1 MENKEEEKGFIPW
14 VRSRSHIQ
22 RRREILLH
30 FIQYDVTRK
39 QQLQLTNHYIF
50 HNTDKLQGV
59 TNNVTFILLYCLLCC
74 SSEVYIYLI
83 TLTLFSC
90 TSPPLFYFLKK
101 EHLLVH
107 HTKVCM
113 EAHKQEFCMQH
124 HWNAFWGMGIISASF
139 TFKFFAY
146 VKNAR
151 Q

>member
-1 MENKEEEKGFIPW
+1 MA
-14 VRSRSHIQ
+14 HIQ

-59 TNNVTFILLYCLLCC
+59 TNNATFIYCTAYYAVLLKYI
-74 SSEVYIYLI
+74 YIYLI

-90 TSPPLFYFLKK
+90 TSPPLFYLLKK

-107 HTKVCM
+107 HTKTRV
-113 EAHKQEFCMQH
+113 EAGKLGFCMQH
-124 HWNAFWGMGIISASF
+124 H
-139 TFKFFAY
+139 
-146 VKNAR
+146 
-151 Q
+151 